1 MPKHRR
7 ALCLLYFST
16 KSFYV
21 NLSNINC
28 HSEVSLSGS
37 SRLASA
43 KVRCSYITTKLS
55 SHFFHGPSARNMHIS
70 CTKPSKTAD
79 LRPEKKFQLFWPR
92 TANVKKM
99 RLLQENSMKIAP
111 NMLNNIFS
119 ALRTPP
125 VPSPAPQN
133 APSPP
138 TSRPP
143 HAPCAQVPQERFLH
157 SIHCMPCRGQQQREA
172 MEQNADDVGKSVHGG
187 GTFFHGVGSFF
198 HGIHCRTGGAPPERD
213 AMKKNARSAKFSLH
227 RIHFRQGRGQKK
239 GDAT

>member
-21 NLSNINC
+21 NLSNIKC

-43 KVRCSYITTKLS
+43 KVRRSYITTKLS
-55 SHFFHGPSARNMHIS
+55 SHFFHGPSAGNMHIS

-79 LRPEKKFQLFWPR
+79 LRPEKNFSTFLAADCKCE
-92 TANVKKM
+92 KKI
-99 RLLQENSMKIAP
+99 RLLQENNMKIAP
-111 NMLNNIFS
+111 NMLNNIFIV
-119 ALRTPP
+119 LRTPP
-125 VPSPAPQN
+125 VPSPTPQS

-143 HAPCAQVPQERFLH
+143 HAPCTQMPQERFHH
-157 SIHCMPCRGQQQREA
+157 SIHCMPCRGQQQRA
-172 MEQNADDVGKSVHGG
+172 AVEQNVDAV
-187 GTFFHGVGSFF
+187 GTFFHGGGSFF
-198 HGIHCRTGGAPPERD
+198 HGVGTFFHG
-213 AMKKNARSAKFSLH
+213 
-227 RIHFRQGRGQKK
+227 IHFRRGWGRVKR
-239 GDAT
+239 DAT

>member
-21 NLSNINC
+21 NLSNIKC

-43 KVRCSYITTKLS
+43 KVRRSYITTKLS
-55 SHFFHGPSARNMHIS
+55 SHFFHGPSAGNMHIS

-79 LRPEKKFQLFWPR
+79 LRPEKIFQLFL
-92 TANVKKM
+92 AVDCKCEKKI
-99 RLLQENSMKIAP
+99 RLLQENNMKIAP
-111 NMLNNIFS
+111 NMLNNIFI
-119 ALRTPP
+119 ALRTPL
-125 VPSPAPQN
+125 VPSPTPQHAPRLP
-133 APSPP
+133 AFC
-138 TSRPP
+138 PP
-143 HAPCAQVPQERFLH
+143 HAPCTQVPQERFLH

-172 MEQNADDVGKSVHGG
+172 VEQNVDAV
-187 GTFFHGVGSFF
+187 GTFFHG
-198 HGIHCRTGGAPPERD
+198 
-213 AMKKNARSAKFSLH
+213 
-227 RIHFRQGRGQKK
+227 IHFRRGRGQKK

>member
-21 NLSNINC
+21 NLSNIKC

-43 KVRCSYITTKLS
+43 KVRRSYITTKLS
-55 SHFFHGPSARNMHIS
+55 SHFFHDPSAGNMHIS

-79 LRPEKKFQLFWPR
+79 LRPEKFFQLFL
-92 TANVKKM
+92 TADCKYEKKM
-99 RLLQENSMKIAP
+99 RLLQENNMKIAP
-111 NMLNNIFS
+111 NMLNNIFI
-119 ALRTPP
+119 ALRTPIVSSPTPQHAP
-125 VPSPAPQN
+125 VCQHFA
-133 APSPP
+133 
-138 TSRPP
+138 RL
-143 HAPCAQVPQERFLH
+143 HAPCAQAAV
-157 SIHCMPCRGQQQREA
+157 
-172 MEQNADDVGKSVHGG
+172 EQNADAV

-198 HGIHCRTGGAPPERD
+198 HGGVTFSHGIPCRTGSAQQARD
-213 AMKKNARSAKFSLH
+213 AVKKNAHSVRFSRH
-227 RIHFRQGRGQKK
+227 RIHFLRSRGQKK

>member
-21 NLSNINC
+21 NLSNIKC

-43 KVRCSYITTKLS
+43 KVRRSYITTKLS
-55 SHFFHGPSARNMHIS
+55 SHFFHGPSAENMHIS

-79 LRPEKKFQLFWPR
+79 LRPQKNFSTFLAADCKYEKKI
-92 TANVKKM
+92 
-99 RLLQENSMKIAP
+99 RLLQEKGLEIAP
-111 NMLNNIFS
+111 NMLNNIFI
-119 ALRTPP
+119 ALRTPR
-125 VPSPAPQN
+125 VPSPAPQS
-133 APSPP
+133 APGPP

-143 HAPCAQVPQERFLH
+143 HAPCAQAAVQ
-157 SIHCMPCRGQQQREA
+157 
-172 MEQNADDVGKSVHGG
+172 QNADAV

-198 HGIHCRTGGAPPERD
+198 HGGVTFFHG
-213 AMKKNARSAKFSLH
+213 FY
-227 RIHFRQGRGQKK
+227 FRRGWGQKK